1 MKLQRL
7 IISNFRGIKGE
18 NNEIDFSNSNIIFL
32 IGQNNVGK
40 SSFLQA
46 YDFFVNST
54 RRAASS
60 DFYNYDTTTPIV
72 IEGVFLKDENDDD
85 DDDFTGKGKNVDPNW
100 INKWVDSDN
109 LIRVRKIWSKTD
121 LADKYTFSPI
131 DGWVLNGFG
140 GMPSL
145 FQKYSPTPIFI
156 SAMETE
162 SSLEDKVNKLI
173 QDEIIKTLRED
184 YGDDMD
190 NLISGVK
197 ELQKK
202 ISDSD
207 IISKYNVEI
216 NENFKKVFEDL
227 TLKIYP
233 KNDENIKLEDAFKKN
248 HSVIINKDGIERD
261 EVFTQ
266 HGHGVIRQA
275 LFNFVSFIK
284 KIKEGSKKE
293 YIILYEEPELFLHP
307 EIAFKLRTSLY
318 DLAEKSPFQILC
330 ATHSPLMIDIS
341 KPHSSLVRVVK
352 DPDENTHTYQV
363 GDEVFRSD
371 DEKKQRIQ
379 MINRFNPHV
388 CESFYAKKVI
398 IVEGDTEAIV
408 FRDLIKRFYNRFEVY
423 VLNSGSKNNIPFF
436 QEIFSAFHIDHC
448 VIHDSDSRKNNKN
461 DNANSAWTLNGI
473 IWEKIAAANA
483 RKEGMARRYVH
494 VQNFESSHDIKSTGK
509 DKPLH
514 AYDYAMTLTEES
526 DVPCLN
532 ILKDLFGDNVIL
544 HDNDYIESLE
554 PIEN

>member
-18 NNEIDFSNSNIIFL
+18 NNEIDFSSSNIIFL

-54 RRAASS
+54 RRAAAS